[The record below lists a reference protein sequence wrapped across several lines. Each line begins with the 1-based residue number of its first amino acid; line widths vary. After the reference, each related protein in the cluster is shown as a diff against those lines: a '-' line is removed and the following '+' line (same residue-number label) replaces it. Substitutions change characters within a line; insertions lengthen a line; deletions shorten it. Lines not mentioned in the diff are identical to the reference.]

1 MQEFITLILAAGAGT
16 RMKSSLAKVAH
27 PLCGRPMVSYVIQ
40 AAEQAGSQKTLIV
53 LGHGAQDVKA
63 CLPESADYVLQKEQL
78 GTGHAVMQARD
89 LMKDRTG
96 TVLVLC
102 GDTPLISGLT
112 LKKAWEYH
120 QKQQNAITVLT
131 ARVDNPFG
139 YGRIIRDDE
148 ENILGIVEEKDAQ
161 QDQKKIQEIN
171 SGMYFF
177 DIQSLL
183 KALDRLTNS
192 NQQGEYYLTDTLKLI
207 KASGEKAGA
216 YLLPDSGDILG
227 VNDRVQLAQA
237 EKIMNKRIIEGHMRN
252 GVTFHLPETTL
263 VGAQVKI
270 GSDTVIYPGTLLEG
284 NVAIGEGCTIGPDSR
299 IVDTRIGDHVHV
311 VKSVV
316 TGSQVDEGTKIG
328 PFAYLRPGSR
338 IGKHIKIGDFVEI
351 KNAVI
356 GDESKISHL
365 TYVGDA
371 DVGKNVNLGC
381 GVVVSNYD
389 GVKKHRTTVGDNVFV
404 GCNVNLVA
412 PVTVKSNSYI
422 AAGSTITEEVPEN
435 ALAIAR
441 SRQTVIE
448 DWVVKKGLLKNK

>member
-1 MQEFITLILAAGAGT
+1 
-16 RMKSSLAKVAH
+16 
-27 PLCGRPMVSYVIQ
+27 
-40 AAEQAGSQKTLIV
+40 
-53 LGHGAQDVKA
+53 
-63 CLPESADYVLQKEQL
+63 
-78 GTGHAVMQARD
+78 
-89 LMKDRTG
+89 
-96 TVLVLC
+96 
-102 GDTPLISGLT
+102 
-112 LKKAWEYH
+112 
-120 QKQQNAITVLT
+120 
-131 ARVDNPFG
+131 
-139 YGRIIRDDE
+139 
-148 ENILGIVEEKDAQ
+148 
-161 QDQKKIQEIN
+161 
-171 SGMYFF
+171 
-177 DIQSLL
+177 
-183 KALDRLTNS
+183 
-192 NQQGEYYLTDTLKLI
+192 
-207 KASGEKAGA
+207 
-216 YLLPDSGDILG
+216 
-227 VNDRVQLAQA
+227 
-237 EKIMNKRIIEGHMRN
+237 MRN

-263 VGAQVKI
+263 VGAGVKI

-284 NVAIGEGCTIGPDSR
+284 NVEIGAGCTIGPDSR

-328 PFAYLRPGSR
+328 PFAYLRPGSQ

-356 GDESKISHL
+356 GDETKISHL